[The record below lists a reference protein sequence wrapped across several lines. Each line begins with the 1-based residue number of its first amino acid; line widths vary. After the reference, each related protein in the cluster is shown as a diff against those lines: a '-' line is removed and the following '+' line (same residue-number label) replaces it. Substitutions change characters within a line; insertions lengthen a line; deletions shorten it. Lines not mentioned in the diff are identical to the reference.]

1 MRAHKA
7 RGTCPPCG
15 RLRIARRKIQT
26 KGVAIMCDMGHAA
39 HMWRQEKGGELV
51 CVRCGARGVQI
62 VPPERAREIAAAI
75 AADIL
80 REKGLAP
87 A

>member
-1 MRAHKA
+1 
-7 RGTCPPCG
+7 
-15 RLRIARRKIQT
+15 
-26 KGVAIMCDMGHAA
+26 MCDMGHAA